1 MSQFSVEQG
10 NVISSNCT
18 YLQPCITQVRV
29 LATLDHPYIIGYYDS
44 FEKDGVLMI
53 GQYSLHIYEFN

>member
-1 MSQFSVEQG
+1 MTD
-10 NVISSNCT
+10 SN
-18 YLQPCITQVRV
+18 PRMNIDITQVRV

-53 GQYSLHIYEFN
+53 GKHFIYIFPSSIETIIKIR